1 MLKLYSYFRSSAAYR
16 VRIALGLKGLAY
28 QTLPVHLLKGG
39 GEQHQAPYR
48 ALNPQGLVPALQT
61 EDGAVL
67 TQSLAILEYLDEAY
81 GGPALL
87 PQGAVARAR
96 VRALSQAIACDLH
109 PLNNLRVLGY
119 LKNELGADEESKNAW
134 YAHWVALGL
143 QAVED
148 MLARSADTGRFC
160 HGDAPGMADCC
171 LVPQVFNARRFQCP
185 LDAYPT
191 IQRIAAACEELP
203 AFRQAAPD
211 RQPDAA

>member
-119 LKNELGADEESKNAW
+119 LKNELGADDAAKNAW

-203 AFRQAAPD
+203 AFQQAAPD